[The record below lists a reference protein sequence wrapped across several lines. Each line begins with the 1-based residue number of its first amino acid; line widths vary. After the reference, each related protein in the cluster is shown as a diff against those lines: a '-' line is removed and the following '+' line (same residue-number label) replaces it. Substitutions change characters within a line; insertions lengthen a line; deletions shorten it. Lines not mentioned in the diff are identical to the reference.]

1 MSSKMIIIISE
12 IFYFIDLIDL
22 LVILMNKEISHVSI
36 YNITIEIDFY
46 TMENKQVQ
54 RLCHI
59 CVYNFVSEI
68 NVHIAKKKHAQRS
81 FHLYFCNW
89 STLSHA
95 VKNRQIQRSFLCL
108 IFNFIIEIQS
118 YTVKNK
124 LSAWVLLT
132 DTVCIKLLRKLH
144 TMYRRC
150 FISTRGIA
158 L

>member
-1 MSSKMIIIISE
+1 MIIIISE

-81 FHLYFCNW
+81 FHLYFCN
-89 STLSHA
+89 
-95 VKNRQIQRSFLCL
+95 
-108 IFNFIIEIQS
+108 
-118 YTVKNK
+118 
-124 LSAWVLLT
+124 
-132 DTVCIKLLRKLH
+132 
-144 TMYRRC
+144 
-150 FISTRGIA
+150 
-158 L
+158 